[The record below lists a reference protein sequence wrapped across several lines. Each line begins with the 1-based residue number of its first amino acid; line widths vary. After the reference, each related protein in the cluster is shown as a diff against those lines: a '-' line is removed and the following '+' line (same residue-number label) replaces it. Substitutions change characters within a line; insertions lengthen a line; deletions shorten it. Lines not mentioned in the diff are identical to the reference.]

1 MTHHDEDH
9 EGGKPPAPFDETAGD
24 KGLGDE
30 TGASE
35 SGDEQTLESMPER
48 RGEVRYPDVE
58 NPEGPPRTPQEGQV
72 VEDAD
77 DHTDASRGADS
88 AE

>member
-1 MTHHDEDH
+1 MSDASKHEDT
-9 EGGKPPAPFDETAGD
+9 PVDPDAGD
-24 KGLGDE
+24 EGLGTR
-30 TGASE
+30 TGANQP
-35 SGDEQTLESMPER
+35 GDDLLEDMPER

-77 DHTDASRGADS
+77 TVTDAAPGA
-88 AE
+88 EEEPE